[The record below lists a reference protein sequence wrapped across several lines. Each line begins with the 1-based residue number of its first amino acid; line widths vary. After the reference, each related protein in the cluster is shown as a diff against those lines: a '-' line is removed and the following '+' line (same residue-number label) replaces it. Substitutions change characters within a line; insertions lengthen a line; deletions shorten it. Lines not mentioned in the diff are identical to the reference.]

1 MIGKVMTS
9 AQTYREIGTA
19 AQEYGDV
26 VEMVLTYWDEKQ
38 KGRLSN

>member
-9 AQTYREIGTA
+9 AQTYRERGTA

-26 VEMVLTYWDEKQ
+26 VEMVHTYWDENH
-38 KGRLSN
+38 KGKTK